1 MCHLFTLFLQ
11 ESAVLSLLKGESNN
25 VVYIFLDTMTNT
37 PLKVIFLFSQNVIL
51 EDVHLITPVK
61 TLEVILITLLTPLI
75 LCDRVEVTYSLK
87 K

>member
-1 MCHLFTLFLQ
+1 MCHLYPFFLQ

-37 PLKVIFLFSQNVIL
+37 PFKVIFLFSQNVIL

-61 TLEVILITLLTPLI
+61 TLEVILITSLRPLI

>member
-1 MCHLFTLFLQ
+1 MSPLYPFLQ

-37 PLKVIFLFSQNVIL
+37 PFKVIFLFSQNVIL

-61 TLEVILITLLTPLI
+61 TLEVILITLLRPLI
-75 LCDRVEVTYSLK
+75 LCDRVEATYSLK